1 MHASVR
7 GQSWL
12 RLACAL
18 TVAGATAGVGST
30 GVLAQSKPA
39 APAQKLD
46 ADYTARIKAATA
58 DPRILT
64 ELVDHMP
71 ASDKVPSPLKFLGYV
86 PGEPGHMTYY
96 KDIAR
101 YLDALDKASPRVT
114 MFKIGVSDEGRDM
127 FGIAIADEATI
138 KQLDKYRQITAQLTD
153 PRKLTE
159 AQARQLIATGK
170 PIYFASGS
178 IHSPET
184 GSPEML
190 MELAYRL
197 AVEES
202 PFIQTIRNNIIFVF
216 TRWTAARSRS
226 ITSWPSRRGWPRRPW
241 CIGASTSSTTTIGME
256 LAWACA

>member
-1 MHASVR
+1 MP
-7 GQSWL
+7 QSSFVSTRF
-12 RLACAL
+12 RLVCAL
-18 TVAGATAGVGST
+18 TLATTLVGPGSTRPRAQASAKAGA
-30 GVLAQSKPA
+30 
-39 APAQKLD
+39 QKID
-46 ADYTARIKAATA
+46 ADYTAKIKAATA

-71 ASDKVPSPLKFLGYV
+71 ASDKVPSPLKFFGYI

-101 YLDALDKASPRVT
+101 YLEALDKASDRAT

-127 FGIAIADEATI
+127 YAMAIADEATI
-138 KQLDKYRQITAQLTD
+138 RQLDKYRQITAELTD
-153 PRKLTE
+153 PRKLSE
-159 AQARQLIATGK
+159 AQAKQLIATGK

-197 AVEES
+197 AV
-202 PFIQTIRNNIIFVF
+202 
-216 TRWTAARSRS
+216 
-226 ITSWPSRRGWPRRPW
+226 
-241 CIGASTSSTTTIGME
+241 
-256 LAWACA
+256 